1 MGEKLKQMKT
11 KIKNYL
17 RKKKSQFLK
26 SKFLVFVLG
35 ATIGVTYT
43 YIYMTAPLLFQSI
56 TKTIEINNRASAEV
70 VSEIVGEEVQAPSL
84 AKTSPNTH
92 NGIEGLVSR
101 YFGADALIAIA
112 IAKCESSLD
121 PHRIGDKD
129 KQFYKN
135 GKLYGKSCGLFQIR
149 LFPNRPN
156 CDYLLDTENNVKY
169 AKKLFDKKGWKPWS
183 CYTNGN
189 YKKFLI
195 K

>member
-1 MGEKLKQMKT
+1 MGEKLKTMKT

-17 RKKKSQFLK
+17 RKKKNQFLK

-35 ATIGVTYT
+35 ATIGIAYT
-43 YIYMTAPLLFQSI
+43 YIYMTAPLLFQSV

-70 VSEIVGEEVQAPSL
+70 ASGIVGGAVKASPLGKVQQG
-84 AKTSPNTH
+84 KNTP
-92 NGIEGLVSR
+92 EGLITR
-101 YFGADALIAIA
+101 YFGNDAPMAIA

-121 PHRIGDKD
+121 YKRIGDQD
-129 KQFYKN
+129 KQYYKN
-135 GKLYGKSCGLFQIR
+135 GRLYGKSCGLFQIR
-149 LFPNRPN
+149 LFPNRPD

-169 AKKLFDKKGWKPWS
+169 AKQLFNKKGWQPWS

-189 YKKFLI
+189 YKKFL